1 MGPYRKILRGMYTK
15 TPSYTWTTMSE
26 KLPFFQCQRGP
37 ILKLECLKSGFRYQ
51 WASCKSFSSMLQ
63 PALVSCRY
71 LYWSLNGNVMKKKC
85 PKKTSLSLE
94 DFANFSAFL
103 NILRRHLTLRFSGGQ
118 TFDLD
123 QRIGYFWKDIIHIF
137 HLTPISTLCDHWLG
151 QK

>member
-1 MGPYRKILRGMYTK
+1 
-15 TPSYTWTTMSE
+15 
-26 KLPFFQCQRGP
+26 
-37 ILKLECLKSGFRYQ
+37 
-51 WASCKSFSSMLQ
+51 MLQ

-137 HLTPISTLCDHWLG
+137 HLTPSTMCGHWFGLSKMG
-151 QK
+151 SGIRRKESKICTIQAARLVTAKLQNYSLTFHRGLMRSEWVRSLLR